1 MEERVDSLF
10 YFELGNKLDLERKK
24 LGYSYRYLA
33 ELTGISR
40 SQLDRYLS
48 GKQRI
53 KYSAYKVISK
63 ALKLDSAINIKISLG
78 NME

>member
-1 MEERVDSLF
+1 MEKIDDIF

-33 ELTGISR
+33 QITGISK
-40 SQLDRYLS
+40 SQLDKYLS

-53 KYSAYKVISK
+53 KKDTYKTICE
-63 ALKLDSAINIKISLG
+63 ALGIKPIIKIEVAIG
-78 NME
+78 